1 MSLTET
7 SSSTIRASLFT
18 KEDCLPCAQT
28 KKYIFDNF
36 YQDLDDWHLLDTL
49 TILRKED
56 HPALLAAFEIS
67 LFPTLIIHQDGEE
80 LERIVGGKAIRGNLR
95 YYLNF
100 IADRNYNNQ

>member
-7 SSSTIRASLFT
+7 SSSPIRATLFT

-36 YQDLDDWHLLDTL
+36 YQNELDWPLLDAL
-49 TILRKED
+49 TIMKKGD
-56 HPALLAAFEIS
+56 HPS
-67 LFPTLIIHQDGEE
+67 LVASFNLTMFPTLIIHQDGME
-80 LERIVGGKAIRGNLR
+80 LERLVGGKAIRGNLR

>member
-18 KEDCLPCAQT
+18 KEDCLPCART

-36 YQDLDDWHLLDTL
+36 YQDELDWPLLNAL

-56 HPALLAAFEIS
+56 HPALVAAFH
-67 LFPTLIIHQDGEE
+67 LTMFPTLIIHRGGKE

>member
-7 SSSTIRASLFT
+7 SSSPIRASLFT
-18 KEDCLPCAQT
+18 KENCLPCALT
-28 KKYIFDNF
+28 KSYIFDNF
-36 YQDLDDWHLLDTL
+36 YQDELDWPLLDAL

-56 HPALLAAFEIS
+56 HPALLAAFDIS

-80 LERIVGGKAIRGNLR
+80 LERLVGGTAIRGNLR